1 MVCDKGASAKED
13 LLMIKRVVVFDLDET
28 LVNSKHRTP
37 NRPDGTLDLD
47 RYFAL
52 KTRENIM
59 RDTLLPLAETFKQL
73 DRSENYVVICTARAM
88 NEDDFDFLKMHNLR
102 FHAIMRRPLNGS
114 ENHIP
119 DGALKLRKIKRL
131 LNLRQFHNL
140 PVIMFDDAKPVIAAI
155 RRAGMVCLN
164 AISVNRKLAA

>member
-1 MVCDKGASAKED
+1 MPQGG
-13 LLMIKRVVVFDLDET
+13 MKRIVIFDLDET

-47 RYFAL
+47 RYFAM

-59 RDTLLPLAETFKQL
+59 RDTLLPLAETFKRL
-73 DRSENYVVICTARAM
+73 DRSENYVVICTARVM
-88 NEDDFDFLKMHNLR
+88 NNDDFDFLKQHELH
-102 FHAIMRRPLNGS
+102 FHAIMRRPMDGS

-119 DGALKLRKIKRL
+119 DGVLKLRKIKRL
-131 LNLRQFHNL
+131 LNLRQFRGL
-140 PVIMFDDAKPVIAAI
+140 PVTMFDDAKPVIAAI

-164 AISVNRKLAA
+164 AVSVNRKLGETHENA